1 MKMRGDKLTE
11 IINVKEPR
19 GKNKLGK
26 SYRVLMVDDSSTV
39 RKLGAQ
45 MLRSEMFEIC
55 GEASDGYQAF
65 QVYKELKPDVVTM
78 DVNMPVM
85 NGIEALRQIL
95 AYDKNAKVVM
105 VTSEGHRDMVM
116 EAVKLGAKGYVV
128 KPFRKDP
135 FCEQLK
141 LAIDS

>member
-19 GKNKLGK
+19 GKNKVGV

>member
-1 MKMRGDKLTE
+1 MKVRNESLTE
-11 IINVKEPR
+11 LVNAKKPR
-19 GKNKLGK
+19 GQNNGGQ

-39 RKLGAQ
+39 RRLGAQ
-45 MLRSEMFEIC
+45 MLRAELFEVC
-55 GEASDGYQAF
+55 GEAENGLRA
-65 QVYKELKPDVVTM
+65 VEMYKELVPDVVTM

-95 AYDKNAKVVM
+95 SFDPKAKVVM
-105 VTSEGHRDMVM
+105 LTSEGHRDMIL

-135 FCEQLK
+135 FCEQLMRA
-141 LAIDS
+141 LGN

>member
-1 MKMRGDKLTE
+1 MRGDKLTE

>member
-19 GKNKLGK
+19 GKNKVGG

-55 GEASDGYQAF
+55 GEAPDGYQAF
-65 QVYKELKPDVVTM
+65 QLYKELKPDVVTM

-95 AYDKNAKVVM
+95 SYDKNAKVIM

>member
-1 MKMRGDKLTE
+1 
-11 IINVKEPR
+11 
-19 GKNKLGK
+19 
-26 SYRVLMVDDSSTV
+26 MVDDSSVV
-39 RKLGAQ
+39 RRLGAQ

-55 GEASDGYQAF
+55 GEAEDGYQAF
-65 QVYKELKPDVVTM
+65 QMYKELLPDVVTM

-85 NGIEALRQIL
+85 TGIESLRQIL
-95 AYDKNAKVVM
+95 AHDPNAKVVM

-141 LAIDS
+141 LAIES

>member
-1 MKMRGDKLTE
+1 MKMRGDMITE
-11 IINVKEPR
+11 IINVKEPK
-19 GKNKLGK
+19 GKNKDGE

-39 RKLGAQ
+39 RRLGAQ

-55 GEASDGYQAF
+55 GEAADGYEAF
-65 QVYKELKPDVVTM
+65 QMYKELKPDVVTM

-85 NGIEALRQIL
+85 TGIESLRQIL
-95 AYDKNAKVVM
+95 AHDPKARVVM
-105 VTSEGHRDMVM
+105 VTSEGHRDMVI
-116 EAVKLGAKGYVV
+116 EAMKIGAKGYVV
-128 KPFRKDP
+128 KPFKKDP

>member
-1 MKMRGDKLTE
+1 MKMRGDNLTE
-11 IINVKEPR
+11 IINAKEPR
-19 GKNKLGK
+19 GTNKVGEP
-26 SYRVLMVDDSSTV
+26 YRVLMVDDSSVV
-39 RKLGAQ
+39 RRLGAQ

-55 GEASDGYQAF
+55 GEAEDGYQAF
-65 QVYKELKPDVVTM
+65 QMYKELLPDVVTM

-85 NGIEALRQIL
+85 TGIESLRQIL
-95 AYDKNAKVVM
+95 AHDPNAKIVM

-128 KPFRKDP
+128 KPFRKDA

-141 LAIDS
+141 LAIES

>member
-19 GKNKLGK
+19 GKNKVGG

-55 GEASDGYQAF
+55 GEAPDGYQAF
-65 QVYKELKPDVVTM
+65 QLYKELKPDVVTM